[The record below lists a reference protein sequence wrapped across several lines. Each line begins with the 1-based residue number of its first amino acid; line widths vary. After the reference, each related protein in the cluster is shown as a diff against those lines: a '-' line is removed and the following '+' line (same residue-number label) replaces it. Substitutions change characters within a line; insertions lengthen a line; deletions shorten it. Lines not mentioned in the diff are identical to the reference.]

1 MTELT
6 LRVEVNAPAAEVW
19 AALTDWPAQS
29 SWMLATTVRAVD
41 PEPGVGQR
49 VEAVTG
55 LGRLGV
61 LDTMRVTAWE
71 PPRRCVVDHTGK
83 VVRGAGIFE
92 VVDLGDGRSQVVW
105 TEQLDLPLGLLG
117 RLGWPLVRPLM
128 AAGVVTSLRR
138 FAARVEAATRA

>member
-6 LRVEVNAPAAEVW
+6 LRAEVNAPAPEVW

-29 SWMLATTVRAVD
+29 RWMLATTVRAVD

-105 TEQLDLPLGLLG
+105 TEQLDLPFGPLG

-128 AAGVVTSLRR
+128 AAGVVASLRR
-138 FAARVEAATRA
+138 FAARIEAASRA